1 MKIEDLRTV
10 QLDAIKEV
18 ASIGACHA
26 ATALSEMIQ
35 KRVMVQVPQ
44 LRLCLLEEISVLL
57 GPPELPIT
65 GVLISF
71 SGSLEGRSVM
81 ALPFEYSRLLVD
93 RLLQRERGTTQEF
106 GELESSAL
114 KEAGNILVS
123 SYMNALADFL
133 GVTVMPSPPELA
145 IDMAGAVL
153 LATLLDYGKSQEP
166 VIVIENELRFI
177 EADDVILGYLILSPE
192 PKSLKAILQAVHMT

>member
-26 ATALSEMIQ
+26 ATALSELIQ

-71 SGSLEGRSVM
+71 SGNLEGRSVM
-81 ALPFEYSRLLVD
+81 ALPYEYSRLLVD
-93 RLLQRERGTTQEF
+93 RLLQRERGMTKEF
-106 GELESSAL
+106 GELECSAL

-123 SYMNALADFL
+123 SYLNALADFL
-133 GVTVMPSPPELA
+133 GVAVMPTPPDLA

-177 EADDVILGYLILSPE
+177 EDDDVILGYLILSPE
-192 PKSLKAILQAVHMT
+192 PKSLQAILQAVHMT

>member
-133 GVTVMPSPPELA
+133 GVTVMPSPPDLA

-177 EADDVILGYLILSPE
+177 EDDDVILGYLILSPE
-192 PKSLKAILQAVHMT
+192 PKSLQAILRAVHMT

>member
-93 RLLQRERGTTQEF
+93 RLLQREPGTTQEF

-133 GVTVMPSPPELA
+133 GVTVMPSPPDLA

-192 PKSLKAILQAVHMT
+192 PKSLQAILQAVHMT

>member
-106 GELESSAL
+106 GELESSA
-114 KEAGNILVS
+114 
-123 SYMNALADFL
+123 DR
-133 GVTVMPSPPELA
+133 
-145 IDMAGAVL
+145 
-153 LATLLDYGKSQEP
+153 KS
-166 VIVIENELRFI
+166 VV
-177 EADDVILGYLILSPE
+177 
-192 PKSLKAILQAVHMT
+192 

>member
-106 GELESSAL
+106 GEMESSAL

-133 GVTVMPSPPELA
+133 GVTVMPSPPDLA

-177 EADDVILGYLILSPE
+177 EDDDVILGYLILSPE
-192 PKSLKAILQAVHMT
+192 PKSLQAILQAVHMT

>member
-133 GVTVMPSPPELA
+133 GVTVMPSPPDLA

-153 LATLLDYGKSQEP
+153 LATLLDYGKSLEP
-166 VIVIENELRFI
+166 VFVIENELRFI
-177 EADDVILGYLILSPE
+177 EDDDVILGYLILSPE
-192 PKSLKAILQAVHMT
+192 PKSLQAILQAVHMT

>member
-133 GVTVMPSPPELA
+133 GVTVMPSPPDLA

-177 EADDVILGYLILSPE
+177 EDDDVILGYLILSPE
-192 PKSLKAILQAVHMT
+192 PKSLQAILQAVHMT

>member
-1 MKIEDLRTV
+1 MKLEDLRSV

-26 ATALSEMIQ
+26 ATALSEMIE

-57 GPPELPIT
+57 GPPESPIT

-71 SGSLEGRSVM
+71 KGDLEGRSVM
-81 ALPFEYSRLLVD
+81 ALPYEYSRLLVD
-93 RLLQRERGTTQEF
+93 RLLHRERGTTKEF

-114 KEAGNILVS
+114 KEAGNILVC

-133 GVTVMPSPPELA
+133 GVTVMPSPPDLA

-153 LATLLDYGKSQEP
+153 LATLLDFGKSQEP

-177 EADDVILGYLILSPE
+177 EADDVLLGYLILSPE
-192 PKSLKAILQAVHMT
+192 PQSLQSILQAVHMT

>member
-1 MKIEDLRTV
+1 
-10 QLDAIKEV
+10 
-18 ASIGACHA
+18 
-26 ATALSEMIQ
+26 
-35 KRVMVQVPQ
+35 MVQVPQ

-133 GVTVMPSPPELA
+133 GVTVMPSPPDLA

-177 EADDVILGYLILSPE
+177 EDDDVILGYLILSPE
-192 PKSLKAILQAVHMT
+192 PKSLQAILQAVHMT

>member
-123 SYMNALADFL
+123 SYLNALADFL
-133 GVTVMPSPPELA
+133 GVTVMPSPPDLA

-177 EADDVILGYLILSPE
+177 EDDDVILGYLILSPE
-192 PKSLKAILQAVHMT
+192 PKSLQAILQAVHMT

>member
-177 EADDVILGYLILSPE
+177 EDDDVILGYLILSPE
-192 PKSLKAILQAVHMT
+192 PKSLQAILQAVHMT

>member
-123 SYMNALADFL
+123 SYLNALADFL
-133 GVTVMPSPPELA
+133 GVTVMPSPPDLA

-177 EADDVILGYLILSPE
+177 EDDDVILGYLILSPE
-192 PKSLKAILQAVHMT
+192 PKSLQTILQALHMT

>member
-133 GVTVMPSPPELA
+133 GVTVMPSPPDLA

-153 LATLLDYGKSQEP
+153 LATLLDYGKSHEP

-177 EADDVILGYLILSPE
+177 EDDDVILGYLILSPE
-192 PKSLKAILQAVHMT
+192 PKSLQAILQAVHMT

>member
-133 GVTVMPSPPELA
+133 GVTVMPSPPDLA

-192 PKSLKAILQAVHMT
+192 PKSLQAILQAVHMT

>member
-106 GELESSAL
+106 GEMESSAL

-192 PKSLKAILQAVHMT
+192 PKSLQAILQAVHMT

>member
-133 GVTVMPSPPELA
+133 GVTVMPSPPDLA

-177 EADDVILGYLILSPE
+177 EDDDVILGYLILSPE
-192 PKSLKAILQAVHMT
+192 PKSLQTILQALHMT